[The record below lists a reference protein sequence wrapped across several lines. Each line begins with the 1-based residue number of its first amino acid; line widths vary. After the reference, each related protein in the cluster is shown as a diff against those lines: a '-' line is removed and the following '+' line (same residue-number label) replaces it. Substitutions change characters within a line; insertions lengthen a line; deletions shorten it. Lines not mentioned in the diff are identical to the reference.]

1 MRPLSRP
8 TTSPPSPS
16 RGRRL
21 RALAAVAIA
30 SALLAAAGCGGSS
43 GGQSANGEVTLRFN
57 WWGSDT
63 RHKLTQQVID
73 AFQKD
78 HPNIKVKGE
87 FGEWAGYWDKLATT
101 VAANDAP
108 DVIQMDE
115 KYLREYADRGALL
128 DLKKADGLDTS
139 KFQPDTLGAGE
150 FDGGLYGLNAGINA
164 FTIVANPAVF
174 KAAGVA
180 LPDDK
185 TWTWDQYTQLAQQI
199 SAKLNGKGW
208 GTAAPGIN
216 DASLNMWARQ
226 HGQSLFTKDGK
237 LGVSKE
243 DLTDFWS
250 NLVKMQDAKATPSAA
265 FTAQDMNAPLDQ
277 SGMAT
282 GKLAMGYAWSNQL
295 NALSKASGQQLKLL
309 RLPSVA
315 GKASENGSYYKGSM
329 FWSISSR
336 TKHPKEAAEFVNYL
350 ANSPAAGNIL
360 LAERGVPPNTE
371 IRAAVASKLQPADAA
386 SAAFIQTIGSELGE
400 PSPAPPVGGGQVE
413 KIIQRYTTEV
423 MFARMKPDQA
433 AQKFIDEVN
442 GELAK

>member
-1 MRPLSRP
+1 MRPLPRL
-8 TTSPPSPS
+8 TAPP
-16 RGRRL
+16 RRRV
-21 RALAAVAIA
+21 RALAAVAMA
-30 SALLAAAGCGGSS
+30 AALLATSACGGDS
-43 GGQSANGEVTLRFN
+43 GGGGDSAGGEVTLRFN

-63 RHKLTQQVID
+63 RHKITQQVID
-73 AFQKD
+73 SFQKEN
-78 HPNIKVKGE
+78 PNIKIKGE

-128 DLKKADGLDTS
+128 DLKKADGLDTG
-139 KFQPDTLGAGE
+139 KFEPDTLGAGE

-180 LPDDK
+180 IPDDTK
-185 TWTWDQYTQLAQQI
+185 WTWDDYAKTAAEI
-199 SAKLNGKGW
+199 SQKLNGKGW
-208 GTAAPGIN
+208 GTAAYGTN

-226 HGQSLFTKDGK
+226 QGESLFTEDGK
-237 LGVSKE
+237 LGVSK
-243 DLTDFWS
+243 DKLTQYWT
-250 NLVKMQDAKATPSAA
+250 NLLALQASKATPSAE
-265 FTAQDMNAPLDQ
+265 FTSQDMTAPLDQ

-309 RLPSVA
+309 RLPSA
-315 GKASENGSYYKGSM
+315 TGKASENGSYYKGSM

-336 TKHPKEAAEFVNYL
+336 SKHPKEAAKFVSYL
-350 ANSPAAGNIL
+350 ANNTTAGNLL

-371 IRAAVASKLQPADAA
+371 IRAAVATKLQPADAA
-386 SAAFIQTIGSELGE
+386 SQAFIQAIAKELGK
-400 PSPAPPVGGGQVE
+400 PSPPPPVGGGQVE

-423 MFARMKPDQA
+423 LFGRLSPGDA
-433 AQKFIDEVN
+433 AQKFLDEMN
-442 GELAK
+442 NELAK

>member
-8 TTSPPSPS
+8 TSAPPPSPSRS

-21 RALAAVAIA
+21 RGLAAAAIA
-30 SALLAAAGCGGSS
+30 VTLLAASACGGSS

-63 RHKLTQQVID
+63 RHKLTQQVFD
-73 AFQKD
+73 AFQQD
-78 HPNIKVKGE
+78 HPNILIKGE

-108 DVIQMDE
+108 DIIQMDE
-115 KYLREYADRGALL
+115 KYLREYA
-128 DLKKADGLDTS
+128 
-139 KFQPDTLGAGE
+139 
-150 FDGGLYGLNAGINA
+150 
-164 FTIVANPAVF
+164 
-174 KAAGVA
+174 KAAGVP

-185 TWTWDQYTQLAQQI
+185 TWTWDQYSQLAQQI

-208 GTAAPGIN
+208 GTAAYGTN

-237 LGVSKE
+237 LGVTKE
-243 DLTDFWS
+243 GVTEFYT
-250 NLVKMQDAKATPSAA
+250 NLLKMQDAKAIPSAA

-282 GKLAMGYAWSNQL
+282 GKLAMSYAWSNQL

-309 RLPSVA
+309 RLPSVT
-315 GKASENGSYYKGSM
+315 GKATENGAYYKGSM

-336 TKHPKEAAEFVNYL
+336 SKHPKEAAEFVNYL

-371 IRAAVASKLQPADAA
+371 IRAEVASKLKPADAA
-386 SAAFIQTIGSELGE
+386 SQAFIQAISSELGE
-400 PSPAPPVGGGQVE
+400 PSPPPPVGGGQVE

-423 MFARMKPDQA
+423 LFGRMKPDQA

-442 GELAK
+442 GELTK

>member
-1 MRPLSRP
+1 MRPLPRL
-8 TTSPPSPS
+8 TAPP
-16 RGRRL
+16 RRRV
-21 RALAAVAIA
+21 RALAAVAVA
-30 SALLAAAGCGGSS
+30 VALLATSACGGDS
-43 GGQSANGEVTLRFN
+43 GGGGDSANGEVTLRFN

-63 RHKLTQQVID
+63 RHKITQQVID
-73 AFQKD
+73 SFQKEN
-78 HPNIKVKGE
+78 PNIKIKGE

-128 DLKKADGLDTS
+128 DLKKADGLDTG
-139 KFQPDTLGAGE
+139 KFEPDTLGAGE

-180 LPDDK
+180 IPDDT
-185 TWTWDQYTQLAQQI
+185 TWTWDDYGKVAAEI
-199 SAKLNGKGW
+199 SQKLNGKGW
-208 GTAAPGIN
+208 GTAAYGTN

-226 HGQSLFTKDGK
+226 QGESLFTEDGK
-237 LGVSKE
+237 LGISKDKLTQYWT
-243 DLTDFWS
+243 DLLALQAS
-250 NLVKMQDAKATPSAA
+250 KATPSAE
-265 FTAQDMNAPLDQ
+265 FTSQDMTAPLDQ

-282 GKLAMGYAWSNQL
+282 GKLAMSYAWSNQL

-309 RLPSVA
+309 RLPSA
-315 GKASENGSYYKGSM
+315 TGKATENGSYYKGSM

-336 TKHPKEAAEFVNYL
+336 SKHPKEAAKFVSYL
-350 ANSPAAGNIL
+350 ANNTAAGNLL

-371 IRAAVASKLQPADAA
+371 IRAAVTSKLQPADAA
-386 SAAFIQTIGSELGE
+386 SAAFIQAIAKELGK
-400 PSPAPPVGGGQVE
+400 PSPPPPVGGGQVE

-423 MFARMKPDQA
+423 LFGRLQPADA
-433 AQKFIDEVN
+433 AQKFLDEMN

>member
-1 MRPLSRP
+1 MRSLPRL
-8 TTSPPSPS
+8 TAPPPK
-16 RGRRL
+16 RV
-21 RALAAVAIA
+21 RALAAAVLAT
-30 SALLAAAGCGGSS
+30 ALLATSACGGDS
-43 GGQSANGEVTLRFN
+43 GGGGSADGEVTLRFN

-73 AFQKD
+73 SFQQEN
-78 HPNIKVKGE
+78 PNIKVKGE

-128 DLKKADGLDTS
+128 DLKKAEGLNTG
-139 KFQPDTLGAGE
+139 KFEPDTLAAGE

-164 FTIVANPAVF
+164 FTIVANPALF

-180 LPDDK
+180 MPDDT
-185 TWTWDQYTQLAQQI
+185 TWTWDDYGRIAAEI
-199 SAKLNGKGW
+199 SQKLNGKGW
-208 GTAAPGIN
+208 GTAAYGTN

-226 HGQSLFTKDGK
+226 HGESLFTEDGK

-243 DLTDFWS
+243 KVSSFWTQ
-250 NLVKMQDAKATPSAA
+250 LLKFQAAKATPPAEA
-265 FTAQDMNAPLDQ
+265 VAQDISAPLDQ
-277 SGMAT
+277 TGIAT
-282 GKLAMGYAWSNQL
+282 GKLAMSYNWSNQL

-309 RLPSVA
+309 RLPSVT
-315 GKASENGSYYKGSM
+315 GKASENGAYYKGSM
-329 FWSISSR
+329 FWSVSARS
-336 TKHPKEAAEFVNYL
+336 KHPKEAAKFLDYL
-350 ANSPAAGNIL
+350 ANSPAAGTVL

-371 IRAAVASKLQPADAA
+371 IRAAVTPKLQPADAA
-386 SAAFIQTIGSELGE
+386 SAAFIQAISQELGK

-423 MFARMKPDQA
+423 LFGRLKPDDA
-433 AQKFIDEVN
+433 AQKFIDEIN

>member
-1 MRPLSRP
+1 MPL
-8 TTSPPSPS
+8 T
-16 RGRRL
+16 RRTPRVL

-30 SALLAAAGCGGSS
+30 SALLAASACGGDS
-43 GGQSANGEVTLRFN
+43 GGGAKADGEVTLRFN

-63 RHKLTQQVID
+63 RHKITQEVID

-78 HPNIKVKGE
+78 HPKIKIKGE
-87 FGEWAGYWDKLATT
+87 YGEWSGYWDKLATT

-128 DLKKADGLDTS
+128 DLKKADGLDTG
-139 KFQPDTLGAGE
+139 KFEPDTLGAGE

-164 FTIVANPAVF
+164 FTIVANPALF

-185 TWTWDQYTQLAQQI
+185 TWTWEQYGQLAAQI
-199 SAKLNGKGW
+199 STKLNGKGW
-208 GTAAPGIN
+208 GTAAYGTN

-237 LGVSKE
+237 IGVTPE
-243 DLTDFWS
+243 GLTQFWTDLLKLQES
-250 NLVKMQDAKATPSAA
+250 KATPPAE
-265 FTAQDMNAPLDQ
+265 FTAQDINAPLDQ
-277 SGMAT
+277 GGLAT
-282 GKLAMGYAWSNQL
+282 GKLAMAYGWSNQL
-295 NALSKASGQQLKLL
+295 NALSKASGQDLKLL
-309 RLPSVA
+309 RLPSVT
-315 GKASENGSYYKGSM
+315 GKASENGAYYKGSM

-336 TKHPKEAAEFVNYL
+336 SKHPKEAAEFVSYL
-350 ANSPAAGNIL
+350 ANSPAAGNLL

-371 IRAAVASKLQPADAA
+371 IRAAVTTKLKPADAA
-386 SAAFIQTIGSELGE
+386 SAAFIQEIGKELGE

-413 KIIQRYTTEV
+413 KMIQRYTTEV
-423 MFARMKPDQA
+423 LFGRQKPDQA
-433 AQKFIDEVN
+433 AKAFIDELN
-442 GELAK
+442 KELTK

>member
-1 MRPLSRP
+1 MRLLSDRW
-8 TTSPPSPS
+8 S
-16 RGRRL
+16 
-21 RALAAVAIA
+21 RALAAAA
-30 SALLAAAGCGGSS
+30 LATALLAASACGGSS
-43 GGQSANGEVTLRFN
+43 GGPSANGEVTLRFN

-73 AFQKD
+73 SFQQE

-87 FGEWAGYWDKLATT
+87 YGEWAGYWDKLATT

-128 DLKKADGLDTS
+128 DLKKADGLDTG
-139 KFQPDTLGAGE
+139 KFEPDTLAAGE
-150 FDGGLYGLNAGINA
+150 FDDGLYGLNAGINT
-164 FTIVANPAVF
+164 FTIVANPALF
-174 KAAGVA
+174 KAAGVP

-185 TWTWDQYTQLAQQI
+185 TWTWDQYTQIAQEI

-208 GTAAPGIN
+208 GTSAYGTV

-226 HGQSLFTKDGK
+226 RGQSLFTKDGK

-243 DLTDFWS
+243 VLTDFWS

-265 FTAQDMNAPLDQ
+265 FSSQDISAPLDQ
-277 SGMAT
+277 SGLAT
-282 GKLAMGYAWSNQL
+282 GKVAMSYAWSNQL
-295 NALSKASGQQLKLL
+295 NAYSKASGQQLKLL
-309 RLPSVA
+309 RLPSVS
-315 GKASENGSYYKGSM
+315 GKATENGSYYKGSM

-336 TKHPKEAAEFVNYL
+336 SKHPKEAAEFVNYL

-386 SAAFIQTIGSELGE
+386 SQAFVQTIGKELGE
-400 PSPAPPVGGGQVE
+400 PSPPPPVGGGQVE

-423 MFARMKPDQA
+423 MFARLKPDQA
-433 AQKFIDEVN
+433 AQQFIDEVN
-442 GELAK
+442 GELNK

>member
-150 FDGGLYGLNAGINA
+150 FDNGLYGLNAGINA

-185 TWTWDQYTQLAQQI
+185 TWSWDQYTQLAQQI

>member
-8 TTSPPSPS
+8 TAAPP
-16 RGRRL
+16 RRRL
-21 RALAAVAIA
+21 RALAATALA
-30 SALLAAAGCGGSS
+30 AALLAASACGGDS
-43 GGQSANGEVTLRFN
+43 GGASANGEVTLRFN

-63 RHKLTQQVID
+63 RHKITQQVID
-73 AFQKD
+73 AFEKD
-78 HPNIKVKGE
+78 HPKIKIKGE

-108 DVIQMDE
+108 DIIQMDE

-128 DLKKADGLDTS
+128 DLKKADGLDTG
-139 KFQPDTLGAGE
+139 KFQPDTLAAGE
-150 FDGGLYGLNAGINA
+150 FDNGLYGLNAGINA
-164 FTIVANPAVF
+164 FAIVANPAVF
-174 KAAGVA
+174 KAAGVP
-180 LPDDK
+180 LPDDT
-185 TWTWDQYTQLAQQI
+185 TWTWDQYSQLAQQL

-208 GTAAPGIN
+208 GTGAYGTN

-237 LGVSKE
+237 LGVTKE
-243 DLTDFWS
+243 GLTEFWS
-250 NLVKMQDAKATPSAA
+250 SLVKMQEAKAIPPAA
-265 FTAQDMNAPLDQ
+265 FTSQDMNAPLDQ

-282 GKLAMGYAWSNQL
+282 GKLAMSYAWSNQL

-309 RLPSVA
+309 RLPSVT

-336 TKHPKEAAEFVNYL
+336 TKHPKEAAEFVSYL
-350 ANSPAAGNIL
+350 ANNTTAGGLL

-386 SAAFIQTIGSELGE
+386 SQSFIQTIAKELGE
-400 PSPAPPVGGGQVE
+400 PSPPPPVGGGQVE
-413 KIIQRYTTEV
+413 KIEQRYTTEV
-423 MFARMKPDQA
+423 LFGRLKPDQA
-433 AQKFIDEVN
+433 AQQFIDEVS
-442 GELAK
+442 GELNK